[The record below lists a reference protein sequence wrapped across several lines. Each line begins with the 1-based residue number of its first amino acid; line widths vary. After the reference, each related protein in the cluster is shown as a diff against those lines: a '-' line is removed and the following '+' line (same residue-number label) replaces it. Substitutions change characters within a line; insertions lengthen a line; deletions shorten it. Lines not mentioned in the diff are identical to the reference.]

1 MEVNPTDSKQVAVN
15 PTDVNQDTAGQDSVN
30 NPATSSEGKNSDS
43 NTIPYGVY
51 KKLKDDFSDFKSKFS
66 AMENKQSK
74 AREAQMKEDGQL
86 KELLAEKES
95 ALEKAVVKAQEWDV
109 YKQTRKESLLNELP
123 EQDRE
128 IYTNLSLENLDKH
141 VQKVA
146 GIKGNSLNVD
156 KSLPDRKS
164 GQGDFGGYS
173 SMQEFAMKDPKGCD
187 EHLTNSVKGYQWGK
201 VT

>member
-95 ALEKAVVKAQEWDV
+95 ALEKAIVKAQEWDV
-109 YKQTRKESLLNELP
+109 YKQTKKESLLNELP

-156 KSLPDRKS
+156 KSLPDRKTTADHGCYNS
-164 GQGDFGGYS
+164 WA
-173 SMQEFAMKDPKGCD
+173 ELAMKNP
-187 EHLTNSVKGYQWGK
+187 
-201 VT
+201 